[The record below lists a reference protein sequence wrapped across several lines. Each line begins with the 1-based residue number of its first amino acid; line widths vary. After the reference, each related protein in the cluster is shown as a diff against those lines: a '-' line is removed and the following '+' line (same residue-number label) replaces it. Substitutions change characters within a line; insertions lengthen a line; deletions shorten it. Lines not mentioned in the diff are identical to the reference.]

1 MANIDMTWPT
11 TTVTVSNEK
20 TVFGQ
25 RNGITEKS
33 SSDNIQKS
41 IYSSIQNDIENLNL
55 NYLNEDE
62 RQKVLCVVKKDFEV
76 RAKERERLNRF
87 RSSILRR
94 DRELAAKHLTSLTES
109 TSCLLCGRPFILL
122 INPKRICYNC
132 KREICRNCSESI
144 NQYNEFFCR
153 MCLKEKNY
161 RAMTC
166 NWFYE
171 TVIQRFR
178 EFGSTAVAKSLFGSR
193 FKQVQDMAE
202 EELWNLLFR
211 TSSSKRN
218 SIESKESETFYSADQ
233 AREAQIKKLRNR
245 LEKLMEETLT
255 ELNAVEK
262 NDSLSPRQI
271 TWQHESVSM
280 KFKKNAC
287 REMRNFIQIL
297 YVTTEKERMSQGMNT
312 KNITP
317 YVMDTLEGEIGRI
330 VGYSV
335 KGITDTNS
343 LAVED
348 DKESVTMVDRDGVEG
363 RLAEVLYNKLYSDLN
378 SMKQETVKKLSFQAS
393 SPVSTD
399 TNLNKSS
406 FNFIT
411 ESDHNNNKHE
421 LSVIEGFPIRMEY
434 SIPYNEQCEIQWYK
448 LNNKN
453 QRVPVKFDFRIEHVI
468 TGTINMSF
476 KQHQQLNHQYP
487 KHPFV
492 LSNSGFIT
500 SETKQ
505 KLNQWNCKLLEYE
518 SNSNFN
524 TTNNNN
530 GNVVIY
536 LQHHLI
542 IWASKLDDAGRYFAS
557 NQYPS
562 NTNDISSTKE
572 KEFILQVIKSN
583 QSPGSPQCSP
593 EFIEP
598 LIVQPMSST
607 NSDPFIEM
615 TCIVTGNP
623 IPRCLLYRN
632 SVPIPVV
639 VMPFLNIQSNDP
651 LSTLSSLTQKYIV
664 TTSLLDLNKS
674 NRSNSCT
681 RKITLRLNRPSSS
694 EDIATYSCRAW
705 NCYGRTITST
715 VLSVQDHFTKF
726 DCPLE
731 KPNLNDNN
739 NIVKIDPIQS
749 AVNTS
754 QSAHNNDDTL
764 VRKEESPLI
773 TILNESY
780 DGISELKRFEPKY
793 SSSII
798 EILPENQCI
807 DVNMKNATAIKQ
819 TILKENDVIESP
831 KRNIPGLIMK
841 KSYDYDTTSNI
852 SSEVD
857 IKNYNTVNIS
867 SSKQQTTKITK
878 EVISLREEINVFE
891 HISDDNTSQS
901 NYNQSKRRISLQS
914 TGPKIF
920 IDRRHNRTNRRSS
933 TSSNITEL

>member
-1 MANIDMTWPT
+1 MANVDMTWPT
-11 TTVTVSNEK
+11 TVVTVSGEK

-25 RNGITEKS
+25 RSSSITEKS
-33 SSDNIQKS
+33 SNDNIQKT
-41 IYSSIQNDIENLNL
+41 INSSIQHDIENLNL
-55 NYLNEDE
+55 NHLNEDE

-94 DRELAAKHLTSLTES
+94 DRELAVKSLTSTTES
-109 TSCLLCGRPFILL
+109 TSCLLCGRAFIPL
-122 INPKRICYNC
+122 INPKHICFNC
-132 KREICRNCSESI
+132 QREICRNCSESM
-144 NQYNEFFCR
+144 NKYDEFLCR
-153 MCLKEKNY
+153 LCLKEKNY

-178 EFGSTAVAKSLFGSR
+178 EFGSTTVAKSLFGSTY
-193 FKQVQDMAE
+193 KQVQNMAE

-211 TSSSKRN
+211 SSSSKRN
-218 SIESKESETFYSADQ
+218 SIESKESDKFYSADQ

-245 LEKLMEETLT
+245 LEKLMEETLS

-271 TWQHESVSM
+271 TWQHESVGM

-297 YVTTEKERMSQGMNT
+297 YITTEKERMSQGMNT

-335 KGITDTNS
+335 KGVTDTNS
-343 LAVED
+343 LAGED

-363 RLAEVLYNKLYSDLN
+363 RLAEILFNKLYSDI
-378 SMKQETVKKLSFQAS
+378 SSTKQETVKKFSFQTS
-393 SPVSTD
+393 NPIV
-399 TNLNKSS
+399 TNTNFNKSS
-406 FNFIT
+406 YNFMNQ
-411 ESDHNNNKHE
+411 SNQKDE
-421 LSVIEGFPIRMEY
+421 LHVTEGFPIRMEY
-434 SIPYNEQCEIQWYK
+434 SLPYNEQCELQWYK
-448 LNNKN
+448 LNHKN
-453 QRVPVKFDFRIEHVI
+453 QRVPVKLDFRIEHVI
-468 TGTINMSF
+468 TGAIHMSF

-492 LSNSGFIT
+492 LSNSGLIT
-500 SETKQ
+500 NETKQ
-505 KLNQWNCKLLEYE
+505 KLNQWKCKLLESE
-518 SNSNFN
+518 SNTNL
-524 TTNNNN
+524 NNNN
-530 GNVVIY
+530 NNSGNEIIY

-542 IWASKLDDAGRYFAS
+542 IWASKPDDTGRYFAS

-562 NTNDISSTKE
+562 NTDGISSTEE

-583 QSPGSPQCSP
+583 QSSGSPQCSP

-598 LIVQPMSST
+598 LIVQPMSSAT
-607 NSDPFIEM
+607 SDPFIEM

-639 VMPFLNIQSNDP
+639 IMPFLKIEPNDP
-651 LSTLSSLTQKYIV
+651 LSTLSSLTQKYTV
-664 TTSLLDLNKS
+664 TTSLFDLNKS
-674 NRSNSCT
+674 DRSNSYT

-705 NCYGRTITST
+705 NCHGRTITSS
-715 VLSVQDHFTKF
+715 VLSMQDHFAKF

-731 KPNLNDNN
+731 KPNMNDN
-739 NIVKIDPIQS
+739 IDMVKIDSIQS
-749 AVNTS
+749 TVNTS
-754 QSAHNNDDTL
+754 QN
-764 VRKEESPLI
+764 VRDNGDALIKKEEFPLI
-773 TILNESY
+773 TV
-780 DGISELKRFEPKY
+780 ISDSHDSIGEFKRFEPKY

-798 EILPENQCI
+798 EISPENQSI
-807 DVNMKNATAIKQ
+807 DVNMKTSTVIKT
-819 TILKENDVIESP
+819 TIHKENETTESSN
-831 KRNIPGLIMK
+831 RNISEILVK
-841 KSYDYDTTSNI
+841 KSYDNDTTSNI
-852 SSEVD
+852 SSNID
-857 IKNYNTVNIS
+857 TKNYKTVNIP
-867 SSKQQTTKITK
+867 SSKQQ
-878 EVISLREEINVFE
+878 ISEEITSSHKE
-891 HISDDNTSQS
+891 IHIIKQNSEDNTTQS
-901 NYNQSKRRISLQS
+901 NYNQSRRRISLQS
-914 TGPKIF
+914 PGPTIF
-920 IDRRHNRTNRRSS
+920 IDRRHSKGNRRSS
-933 TSSNITEL
+933 ISSNITEL

>member
-1 MANIDMTWPT
+1 MTWPT
-11 TTVTVSNEK
+11 TIVTVSGEK

-25 RNGITEKS
+25 RSSSITEKS
-33 SSDNIQKS
+33 SSDNIQKT
-41 IYSSIQNDIENLNL
+41 INSSIQHDIENLNL
-55 NYLNEDE
+55 NHLNEDE

-76 RAKERERLNRF
+76 RAKERERLNRY

-94 DRELAAKHLTSLTES
+94 DRELAAKSLSSISES
-109 TSCLLCGRPFILL
+109 TSCLLCGRAFIPL
-122 INPKRICYNC
+122 INTKRICFNC
-132 KREICRNCSESI
+132 KREICRNCSESM
-144 NQYNEFFCR
+144 NKYDEFLCR

-161 RAMTC
+161 CAMTC
-166 NWFYE
+166 NWFYG

-178 EFGSTAVAKSLFGSR
+178 EFGSTAVAKSLFGSKY
-193 FKQVQDMAE
+193 KQVQNMAE

-211 TSSSKRN
+211 SSSSKRN
-218 SIESKESETFYSADQ
+218 SIESKESDKFYSADQ

-245 LEKLMEETLT
+245 LEKLMEETLS

-271 TWQHESVSM
+271 TWQHESVGM

-287 REMRNFIQIL
+287 REMRNFVQIL
-297 YVTTEKERMSQGMNT
+297 YITTEKERMSQGMNT

-335 KGITDTNS
+335 KGVTDTNS
-343 LAVED
+343 LAGED

-363 RLAEVLYNKLYSDLN
+363 RLAEILFNKLYSDIN
-378 SMKQETVKKLSFQAS
+378 STKQETVRKFSFQTS
-393 SPVSTD
+393 NPVVTN

-406 FNFIT
+406 FNFMT
-411 ESDHNNNKHE
+411 QSNQKDE
-421 LSVIEGFPIRMEY
+421 LIVTEGFPIKMEY
-434 SIPYNEQCEIQWYK
+434 SLPYNEQCELQWYK

-453 QRVPVKFDFRIEHVI
+453 QRVPVKLDFRIEHVI
-468 TGTINMSF
+468 TGTINISF

-487 KHPFV
+487 KYPFV
-492 LSNSGFIT
+492 LSNSGLIT

-505 KLNQWNCKLLEYE
+505 KLNQWNCKLLESE
-518 SNSNFN
+518 SNTNV
-524 TTNNNN
+524 NNNN
-530 GNVVIY
+530 NNSGNEIIY

-542 IWASKLDDAGRYFAS
+542 IWASKLEDAGRYFAS

-562 NTNDISSTKE
+562 NTDGISSTEE
-572 KEFILQVIKSN
+572 KEFILQVMKSN

-598 LIVQPMSST
+598 LIVQPMSSAA
-607 NSDPFIEM
+607 SDPFIEM

-639 VMPFLNIQSNDP
+639 VMPFLKSEPNDP
-651 LSTLSSLTQKYIV
+651 LSTLSSLTQKYTV
-664 TTSLLDLNKS
+664 TTSLFDLDKS
-674 NRSNSCT
+674 DRSNSYT

-705 NCYGRTITST
+705 NCNGRTITST
-715 VLSVQDHFTKF
+715 VLSMQDHFAKF

-731 KPNLNDNN
+731 KPNLNDNIN
-739 NIVKIDPIQS
+739 MVKIESIQS

-754 QSAHNNDDTL
+754 QSVRNNGDTL
-764 VRKEESPLI
+764 VKKEEFPLI
-773 TILNESY
+773 TVLSDSH
-780 DGISELKRFEPKY
+780 DGISEFKRFEPKY

-798 EILPENQCI
+798 EISPENQSI
-807 DVNMKNATAIKQ
+807 DVNMKTSSAIKT
-819 TILKENDVIESP
+819 TIHREKETNESCN
-831 KRNIPGLIMK
+831 RNIPEIFMN
-841 KSYDYDTTSNI
+841 KSYDNDTTSNI
-852 SSEVD
+852 SSEFD
-857 IKNYNTVNIS
+857 TKNYNTVNIS
-867 SSKQQTTKITK
+867 PSKRQIIKISE
-878 EVISLREEINVFE
+878 EVTSLHEETNVIK
-891 HISDDNTSQS
+891 HISDDNISQS
-901 NYNQSKRRISLQS
+901 NYNQPRRRISLQS
-914 TGPKIF
+914 PGPTIF
-920 IDRRHNRTNRRSS
+920 IDRRHSKGNRRSS